1 MSYCPIGQDGWSWV
15 TAGSFQVQNSPG
27 TGLSPVPSET
37 ASASHLSPTTT
48 LSLFSCIKEKSQIFY
63 LAIFIT
69 FILLISIQ
77 VGNAYLKKKKK
88 KKIIEQGLE
97 EIKQI
102 IFHCCLCVI
111 GLHFQGLK
119 RSVKTAKP
127 KDSLIFL
134 LQVPVQ
140 CRITLLGLF
149 SVPDFLHFP
158 ATGSVVSSL
167 IYLIR
172 ITYLADIFT

>member
-1 MSYCPIGQDGWSWV
+1 MRSGNVSYSPIGQDGWSWV

-37 ASASHLSPTTT
+37 ASASHLSPTTI

-88 KKIIEQGLE
+88 KYHWTRIGRNKTNYFSLRSLCYWIAFSR
-97 EIKQI
+97 IKKKCENSQTQRFLNIPTSGPSAVQNHSSGI
-102 IFHCCLCVI
+102 IFCS
-111 GLHFQGLK
+111 
-119 RSVKTAKP
+119 R
-127 KDSLIFL
+127 
-134 LQVPVQ
+134 
-140 CRITLLGLF
+140 F
-149 SVPDFLHFP
+149 SPLSCHRFCGF
-158 ATGSVVSSL
+158 
-167 IYLIR
+167 
-172 ITYLADIFT
+172 